1 MSTTR
6 IFTFAAIGMVLMSV
20 MLASFNYLFAA
31 LIVLAS
37 VVIGGIALAITAWRS
52 GL

>member
-1 MSTTR
+1 MPKTR
-6 IFTFAAIGMVLMSV
+6 IFTLAALGMVLMAV
-20 MLASFNYLFAA
+20 LLASFNYLLAA

-52 GL
+52 GI

>member
-1 MSTTR
+1 MPKTR
-6 IFTFAAIGMVLMSV
+6 IFTFAALGMVLMAV
-20 MLASFNYLFAA
+20 LLASFNYLLAA
-31 LIVLAS
+31 LIVLGS